1 MGNLELTN
9 AQNLNQSGYSGYG
22 AVLTVS
28 RVDADEFPGSFV
40 AALMGITAINI
51 RTNVI
56 PSYHMRSKGRFQSFA
71 PGLRDGGEV
80 AAAVNWLPG
89 ANDTQGKYAA
99 DWSLLRQATLESNE
113 LTRIRVFAP
122 DPDLHLIRIDGFL
135 TQLGPFSYQ
144 PEAIMSGQVGWKIV
158 GSPDIVTPIVFEVS
172 GESYVANLNPISRPG
187 ASESGSVSTTIRL
200 GGQNVRVVIGKD
212 DVPDIKLAFTY
223 SVDTKEEY
231 LSATVSGTNVSVVDG
246 LVDPPVAI
254 TTPHPVAPGDAW
266 IRLYIP
272 GRHELWLPHPAT
284 SAEAFTLGG
293 PGVDASALADPV
305 LEAAAK
311 VANEQLAKESL
322 SVKRFQ
328 DAYKAN
334 GYKCFAAVYGSDDV
348 L

>member
-172 GESYVANLNPISRPG
+172 GESYVARLNPISRPG

-200 GGQNVRVVIGKD
+200 GGQDVRVITGKD
-212 DVPDIKLAFTY
+212 GEPDIKLAIT
-223 SVDTKEEY
+223 SLDTDKDEEF
-231 LSATVSGTNVSVVDG
+231 LTAKVSGTNVTVVDG

-284 SAEAFTLGG
+284 SAEAFSLGG
-293 PGVDASALADPV
+293 PGLDTTGLTDEPLKAV
-305 LEAAAK
+305 EAA
-311 VANEQLAKESL
+311 NEELRKQRLM
-322 SVKRFQ
+322 VTGFQ
-328 DAYKAN
+328 AAYKAN